1 MKMAS
6 PRAASVLL
14 ERGNIYFAYRLR
26 VEAQTAHGFDDVQRL
41 YVVLSPRGKASY
53 RLIVIGQKKLPV
65 VAGGGDRMA
74 WGFVEEVSSRPE
86 DVEDELDPRRY
97 FTKMRGER
105 EYAIAR
111 HDGHTHLG
119 YVLELPEKPGEVQH
133 ALNIGEDGNYIVNV
147 KNPKTPSPPGTG
159 LDKGRR
165 VASFPRNLQLRFR
178 GRRFIPLGPTG
189 LPRSRRRRSRPHRG
203 EAQHQRARS
212 AAAAA
217 ARDGGDRRD
226 LHRAED
232 GEVTAPRRTTAR
244 GEMGVRATSIRAR
257 HGSRVRLARAVPL
270 RA

>member
-97 FTKMRGER
+97 FTKTR
-105 EYAIAR
+105 
-111 HDGHTHLG
+111 
-119 YVLELPEKPGEVQH
+119 
-133 ALNIGEDGNYIVNV
+133 GEDGNYIVNV

-159 LDKGRR
+159 LDKGPR
-165 VASFPRNLQLRFR
+165 VPPARACMPSH
-178 GRRFIPLGPTG
+178 GTTGTPTSG
-189 LPRSRRRRSRPHRG
+189 TCWSCRRSR
-203 EAQHQRARS
+203 ARFS
-212 AAAAA
+212 T
-217 ARDGGDRRD
+217 R
-226 LHRAED
+226 
-232 GEVTAPRRTTAR
+232 
-244 GEMGVRATSIRAR
+244 
-257 HGSRVRLARAVPL
+257 
-270 RA
+270 